1 MGSKARPGPGIIKP
15 RPFLLAAVAT
25 VVRAV
30 SGRNL
35 LLCRVIKDYEKQ
47 LTQLVPPKVSV

>member
-1 MGSKARPGPGIIKP
+1 
-15 RPFLLAAVAT
+15 LAAVAT